1 MNTSSPAFFDSAQQS
16 APPDL
21 LQATPHVLVVD
32 DEPLIRKALTEILQ
46 NFGFL
51 VTQAAD
57 GFQALQIAE
66 QETFDVALVDLSM
79 PGLSGLETIQR
90 LKTLSPDLV
99 IIILTGTPSLES
111 SLVAIDQHVFAYL
124 CKPPDVAMLSRVVR
138 SGSEHF
144 RLVRRNHDLVR
155 QIEIENADLR
165 TEIAAD
171 RRALERRLAAAPEFI
186 GQSAAIQEIRQTIAR
201 VAPSD
206 LTVLIQGESGTGK
219 DVVSRLIGDLSGRTA
234 VGGFI
239 KINCPAI
246 PEALMES
253 ELFGHE
259 AGAFTGAQR
268 QKPGRFEL
276 APNGTVFLDEIGD
289 LPLALQS
296 KLLQVIES
304 KQFFRVGGIKHITI
318 NSRILAATNAPLEA
332 MMQMGTFRRD
342 LFYRLSEYRIVLPS
356 LRQRPED
363 IPLLLEHFLWKHA
376 AHSAYGP
383 HPHLSDKTLQ
393 VLIDYPWP
401 GNVRELESVVR
412 TFILTGDEKVLLEHA
427 RQGRIAQAQEAFYR
441 PMPAAVRPW
450 PGGPPALSLSAT
462 VPPAMSGPV
471 PGSMSASVSETLSPP
486 VPGAMSADAT
496 EDPSLSPAEPLRQSE
511 IRAIQDALH
520 RCGWNRRE
528 AAKALGTSY
537 STLRRKID
545 RYDLKP

>member
-1 MNTSSPAFFDSAQQS
+1 MS
-16 APPDL
+16 
-21 LQATPHVLVVD
+21 QATPRVLVVD
-32 DEPLIRKALTEILQ
+32 DEPLVRKSLAEILQ

-51 VTQAAD
+51 TTEAAD
-57 GFQALQIAE
+57 GLQALQIAE
-66 QETFDVALVDLSM
+66 QETFEVALVDLSM
-79 PGLSGLETIQR
+79 PGLSGMETIQR
-90 LKTLSPDLV
+90 LKTLAPDLV
-99 IIILTGTPSLES
+99 CIILTGTPTLES
-111 SLVAIDQHVFAYL
+111 SLAAIDEHVFAYL
-124 CKPPDVAMLSRVVR
+124 CKPSDIAMLSRVVR

-155 QIEIENADLR
+155 QMEIENANLR
-165 TEIAAD
+165 TEVAAD

-186 GQSAAIQEIRQTIAR
+186 GQSTAIQEIRQTIAR

-219 DVVSRLIGDLSGRTA
+219 DVVARLIGDLSGRTVA
-234 VGGFI
+234 GGFT

-246 PEALMES
+246 PEPLMES

-268 QKPGRFEL
+268 QKPGRLEL

-289 LPLALQS
+289 LPLTLQS

-304 KQFFRVGGIKHITI
+304 KQFFRVGGTRTITI
-318 NSRILAATNAPLEA
+318 NCRILAATNAPLEA
-332 MMQMGTFRRD
+332 MMQTGTFRRD

-363 IPLLLEHFLWKHA
+363 IPVLLEHFLWKHA
-376 AHSAYGP
+376 AHSARGP
-383 HPHLSDKTLQ
+383 HPHLSEEIIQ
-393 VLIDYPWP
+393 VLSAYPWP

-412 TFILTGDEKVLLEHA
+412 SFILSADEKVFLEHT
-427 RQGRIAQAQEAFYR
+427 RQGHAAQAQEAFYR
-441 PMPAAVRPW
+441 PVPASARAW
-450 PGGPPALSLSAT
+450 PGGAPALSSSASLSDSAPPGMWGPVAGSLSA
-462 VPPAMSGPV
+462 S
-471 PGSMSASVSETLSPP
+471 
-486 VPGAMSADAT
+486 VPGAMSNHVPGAMSTDDPPGFPSAYGT
-496 EDPSLSPAEPLRQSE
+496 EDPSKVPAGPLRQSE
-511 IRAIQDALH
+511 IRAIQDALQ

-537 STLRRKID
+537 STLRRKIE